1 MSKEYT
7 YRRDTHLLKQF
18 GQRIRQ
24 LRQEKN
30 MTMEDLAYQ
39 SGLDYS
45 QISRIE
51 RGVTN
56 PSLINIALVA
66 RALTVDLRN
75 LFDQEWDLATLINQ
89 NE

>member
-1 MSKEYT
+1 MPRDYK
-7 YRRDTHLLKQF
+7 YRRDIHLLKQF

-24 LRQEKN
+24 IRQEKQ
-30 MTMEDLAYQ
+30 MTMEDLAYH

-66 RALTVDLRN
+66 KALTIDLRN
-75 LFDQEWDLATLINQ
+75 LFDQDWDLAIRKNQ
-89 NE
+89 VG